1 MLETLRQGG
10 ITMIPLLLCSIIS
23 LAVSLERLIYLKR
36 AKGDNFRLIKKVKL
50 MIDNRKI
57 GEAKSILQEA
67 RGPVAGMLL
76 EGIKYYG
83 KKKYEIQDYLEI
95 VGNNQLKKL
104 EKRLRVLDFIA
115 TVSPLLGLLGTVL
128 GIIDSFNILAGADS
142 LSSPGAISV
151 GISQALISTAVGLI
165 VAIPTM
171 MMYTYLVSLVEA
183 RAEEMNRW
191 TLDLVEILSQGG
203 SNVQF

>member
-23 LAVSLERLIYLKR
+23 LAVSLERLIYLKK
-36 AKGDNFRLIKKVKL
+36 AKGDNFRIIKKVKL
-50 MIDNRKI
+50 MIDNGKI

-83 KKKYEIQDYLEI
+83 KKKYEIQDYLE
-95 VGNNQLKKL
+95 VAGNNQIKKL
-104 EKRLRVLDFIA
+104 EKRLRILDFIA

-128 GIIDSFNILAGADS
+128 GIIDSFNILAGAEG

-151 GISQALISTAVGLI
+151 GISQALISTAVGLM

-171 MMYTYLVSLVEA
+171 MMYTYLVSLVES